1 MSSIKTTQIDGDVSI
16 GRNVAIGGTTII
28 QGDVHIKGGMKV
40 DGWLEAKNIKAA
52 NKGLFT
58 TVEKLR
64 EAYPLPHDGWW
75 AIVGNTIPG
84 SVYVVDAGKWIPTG
98 ETGGSTTT
106 ESGLYASSITDL
118 KASMAT
124 AKADISGHTEKI
136 KTIEKQSSEQG
147 VIVNQ
152 VSADSTRAK
161 ELATSL
167 QTQLNTIVGGNASEA
182 IDNFNEVIKFLAGVK
197 DNDTLTALLA
207 KVNERLTTLENDNS
221 STEAIQR
228 FKQLIEHLQTQLN
241 TIVGGNA
248 NEAIEKF
255 NKVKNLLEA
264 LKDSRDLNERLETL
278 ERAKPSTDV
287 LEVLE
292 FDGFTSGAVTPIL
305 ESAPDSAK
313 ILFDAINKRFVA
325 KDNDAEHYSTG
336 WIFRKDEEHAFSGG
350 EVYQTEGSNPRP
362 FTKKIYVNR
371 ANNTLYRWN
380 GEELIKVGEN
390 DVKTL
395 NTAITELKNKKIV
408 AEEVTTTE
416 NGDTKE
422 LTLQAGK
429 VYALFENVNKLRIKA
444 IAPPE
449 NAKEVAEVMLYFHT
463 GQNSDSGVVTRSGD
477 APTISFESVILPKD
491 VAIEK
496 NMFYEV
502 SFKYNPIAR
511 KYTVLVVSWAIA

>member
-1 MSSIKTTQIDGDVSI
+1 MENIELLRSKAEEVANATQVGENTAQRIGDI
-16 GRNVAIGGTTII
+16 FRLI
-28 QGDVHIKGGMKV
+28 
-40 DGWLEAKNIKAA
+40 
-52 NKGLFT
+52 
-58 TVEKLR
+58 
-64 EAYPLPHDGWW
+64 
-75 AIVGNTIPG
+75 
-84 SVYVVDAGKWIPTG
+84 
-98 ETGGSTTT
+98 
-106 ESGLYASSITDL
+106 
-118 KASMAT
+118 
-124 AKADISGHTEKI
+124 ADIISQMLNRGNVTPETDKAQNEKI
-136 KTIEKQSSEQG
+136 TSIEKTLKILQESVASNNQNTTNAEVIQSVKQL
-147 VIVNQ
+147 IQ
-152 VSADSTRAK
+152 R
-161 ELATSL
+161 L
-167 QTQLNTIVGGNASEA
+167 QTQLNTIVGGNASE
-182 IDNFNEVIKFLAGVK
+182 E
-197 DNDTLTALLA
+197 
-207 KVNERLTTLENDNS
+207 
-221 STEAIQR
+221 
-228 FKQLIEHLQTQLN
+228 
-241 TIVGGNA
+241 
-248 NEAIEKF
+248 IEKF

-264 LKDSRDLNERLETL
+264 LKDSGDLNERLIAL

-325 KDNDAEHYSTG
+325 KYNDEEHYSAN
-336 WIFRKDEEHAFSGG
+336 WILRKDEEHAFSGG

-408 AEEVTTTE
+408 AEEVTTTA

-429 VYALFENVNKLRIKA
+429 VYALFENVDKLKIKA

-463 GQNSDSGVVTRSGD
+463 GQNSGSGVVIRSGD
-477 APTISFESVILPKD
+477 APTISFEGVILPKD
-491 VAIEK
+491 VAIEN

-511 KYTVLVVSWAIA
+511 KYTALVANWSIA